1 MAAALAL
8 AATPCL
14 AADLPAFSEKG
25 ERRSGAVAG
34 AYIKVPLSPGRNM
47 KRGPQAGLRLAM
59 THDYR
64 TASAPQA
71 QRVEA
76 NALDLRLVGQKQPTL
91 FVAGKAVT
99 GQEARKHQLGST
111 AGMIGIGVV
120 VGLVVA
126 AGVFYLILIEN
137 SGDE

>member
-1 MAAALAL
+1 M
-8 AATPCL
+8 
-14 AADLPAFSEKG
+14 AADLPSYSGKG
-25 ERRSGAVAG
+25 ERRGGVVAG
-34 AYIKVPLSPGRNM
+34 AYFKVPLSPGRNV

-71 QRVEA
+71 QLVEA
-76 NALDLRLVGQKQPTL
+76 NALDLRFVGEKQPTL

-99 GQEARKHQLGST
+99 GKEARKHQLGGT
-111 AGMIGIGVV
+111 AGAIGIGVV
-120 VGLVVA
+120 VGLVLA